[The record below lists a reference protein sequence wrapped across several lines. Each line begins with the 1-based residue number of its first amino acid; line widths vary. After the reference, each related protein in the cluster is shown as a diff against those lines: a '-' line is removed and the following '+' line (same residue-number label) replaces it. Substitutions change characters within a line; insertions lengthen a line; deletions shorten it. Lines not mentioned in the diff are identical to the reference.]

1 MMSTTGFAPLTPQ
14 MIRRPR
20 AEADPAMA
28 EWAVVR
34 AIRSRPGLA
43 ADARFFLTA
52 YTAGLVFF
60 LALIA

>member
-1 MMSTTGFAPLTPQ
+1 MSTTGFAPLTPQ

-20 AEADPAMA
+20 AAAEEVPAELAGM
-28 EWAVVR
+28 VR

-43 ADARFFLTA
+43 ADARFFLTTYA
-52 YTAGLVFF
+52 AGLVFF